1 MPAAENNH
9 SIRRSA
15 VERLQV
21 HVTFDEQRG
30 YVATAEGLPI
40 ITALSLA
47 SLRRQIDARVAKGVV
62 PQLLLDRTARQ
73 ERDARR
79 HGGEHRASDLGQ
91 G

>member
-1 MPAAENNH
+1 MPAPDHPVRQNG
-9 SIRRSA
+9 
-15 VERLQV
+15 VERLPI

-47 SLRRQIDARVAKGVV
+47 SLRRQIDAQVSKAIV
-62 PQLLLDRTARQ
+62 PQLLLDGRARQ

-79 HGGEHRASDLGQ
+79 RSGAARTCDGTRS
-91 G
+91 